1 MAVPFRFTIDSNVV
15 AEVGGVRLYDLHTDV
30 DAICRAHEAVAP
42 LARRLGVAPPR
53 PGLAGCTYVHASTL
67 GCEVVITPQS
77 AEPWAGPCISTPEQ
91 IDDLREPD
99 DYLAAGI
106 VPGRLALAAKLKRR
120 CPGASDKIGHD
131 LEGPV
136 TTAVLIMGQDFFM
149 LPYDDPARAHRLLEF
164 VTRSAINYVKI
175 LRAHQRPPLT
185 GGWQSMPDDF
195 AGMFGPVQFAE
206 FVVPYWNMLFEGL
219 EAEQRG
225 VHSELLRPEHLR
237 YLTDVKLDVYDPGV
251 NQYLTA
257 EAVQRHCPVAY
268 QLRLWPAQVRDH
280 SAGELVKMYRRL
292 ASFEPVSIEFGLFD
306 LAEEAKIA
314 ALLEVARELAQ

>member
-1 MAVPFRFTIDSNVV
+1 MAVAFKFAIDSNVV
-15 AEVGGVRLYDLHTDV
+15 AQAAGIRLYDLHTDV
-30 DAICRAHEAVAP
+30 EAICRAHEAVAP

-53 PGLAGCTYVHASTL
+53 PGLAGCAYVHASTI
-67 GCEVVITPQS
+67 GCEVLITPDS
-77 AEPWAGPCISTPEQ
+77 AEPWAGPCISSPEQ

-99 DYLAAGI
+99 DYLSAGI

-120 CPGASDKIGHD
+120 CPDASEKIGHD

-136 TTAVLIMGQDFFM
+136 TTAALMMGQSFFM
-149 LPYDDPARAHRLLEF
+149 LPYDNPARAHRLLEF
-164 VTRSAINYVKI
+164 VTRSAINYIKI
-175 LRAHQRPPLT
+175 IRTHQHRPVS
-185 GGWQSMPDDF
+185 GSWQSMPDDF
-195 AGMFGPVQFAE
+195 AGMFGPAQFAE

-219 EAEQRG
+219 AAEQRG
-225 VHSELLRPEHLR
+225 VHSELLRPEHMRFLA
-237 YLTDVKLDVYDPGV
+237 DVKLDVYDPGV
-251 NQYLTA
+251 NQYLIPK
-257 EAVQRHCPVAY
+257 AVRRHCPVPY

-280 SAGELVKMYRRL
+280 SAAELVEMYRHL